1 MTDLVIR
8 ALTTSDAHLFHALQD
23 ASLVGRGAFGHRY
36 APVAEGG
43 EYRPDWTWVA
53 LRDDT
58 VVARAAWWAAPDDTA
73 PVALD
78 WFDFADGEEEAG
90 AELLRRSPLRAEFS
104 LLVPPGWREMPEVR
118 AAAEARIDAARA
130 AGMEVLVERYR
141 YEWTPDCPLPE
152 RPGRLTFRPEP
163 DDAVILDVLRRCHSV
178 TLDAH
183 ARRAIAGPG
192 GLDAA
197 AQAELDIF
205 HWFPSPR
212 EWWQLAFTP
221 DGEVAGS
228 MCPRTTRTDPA
239 SASSGSSRRRAATG
253 TATTCWWSAPA
264 SWWSG
269 APSPSRARRTG
280 EHADGR
286 RIRPRRPPRRPGTH
300 RSGVRLLPGH
310 VLGEPL
316 QAQALLGGDGRV
328 LAARAHVE
336 QDVPAV
342 GRRVADQ

>member
-43 EYRPDWTWVA
+43 EYRPDWAWVA
-53 LRDDT
+53 LRDGT

-221 DGEVAGS
+221 DGEVAGIHVPAHNPNGP
-228 MCPRTTRTDPA
+228 CIGFIGVVPEARGHRYGYDLLVECTRFLVERGAESIAGATDRGNTPM
-239 SASSGSSRRRAATG
+239 AA
-253 TATTCWWSAPA
+253 AF
-264 SWWSG
+264 
-269 APSPSRARRTG
+269 
-280 EHADGR
+280 
-286 RIRPRRPPRRPGTH
+286 
-300 RSGVRLLPGH
+300 
-310 VLGEPL
+310 
-316 QAQALLGGDGRV
+316 
-328 LAARAHVE
+328 ARAGH
-336 QDVPAV
+336 P
-342 GRRVADQ
+342 VAQERIDLV

>member
-118 AAAEARIDAARA
+118 AAAEARIEAARA

-221 DGEVAGS
+221 DGEVAGIHVPAHNPNGP
-228 MCPRTTRTDPA
+228 CIGFIGVVPEARGHGYGYDLLVECTRFLVERGAESIAGATDRGNTPM
-239 SASSGSSRRRAATG
+239 AA
-253 TATTCWWSAPA
+253 AF
-264 SWWSG
+264 
-269 APSPSRARRTG
+269 
-280 EHADGR
+280 
-286 RIRPRRPPRRPGTH
+286 
-300 RSGVRLLPGH
+300 
-310 VLGEPL
+310 
-316 QAQALLGGDGRV
+316 
-328 LAARAHVE
+328 ARAGH
-336 QDVPAV
+336 P
-342 GRRVADQ
+342 VAQERIDLV

>member
-104 LLVPPGWREMPEVR
+104 LLVPPGWREMPQVR
-118 AAAEARIDAARA
+118 DAAEARIDSARA

-221 DGEVAGS
+221 DGEVAGIHVPAHNPNGP
-228 MCPRTTRTDPA
+228 CIGFIGVVPEARGHGYGYDLLVECTRFLVERGAESIAGATDRGNTPM
-239 SASSGSSRRRAATG
+239 AA
-253 TATTCWWSAPA
+253 AF
-264 SWWSG
+264 
-269 APSPSRARRTG
+269 
-280 EHADGR
+280 
-286 RIRPRRPPRRPGTH
+286 
-300 RSGVRLLPGH
+300 
-310 VLGEPL
+310 
-316 QAQALLGGDGRV
+316 
-328 LAARAHVE
+328 ARAGH
-336 QDVPAV
+336 P
-342 GRRVADQ
+342 VAQERIDLV